1 MMKVWRDVPQNI
13 HFKDFWSRTFC
24 NVGGSVSSAIE
35 VYNNRSRMGET
46 ASGL

>member
-1 MMKVWRDVPQNI
+1 MKVWGGVPQNI

-35 VYNNRSRMGET
+35 DYCIELRVVE
-46 ASGL
+46 LECDL